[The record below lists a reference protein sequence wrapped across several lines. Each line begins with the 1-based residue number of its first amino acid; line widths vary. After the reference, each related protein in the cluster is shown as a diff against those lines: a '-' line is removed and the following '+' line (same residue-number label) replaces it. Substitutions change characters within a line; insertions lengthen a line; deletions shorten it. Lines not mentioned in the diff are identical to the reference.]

1 MITIGSKS
9 AINEVIQFDPNLFE
23 GNIGYFKIAETSHS
37 EEEGNRR
44 ALALLCTG
52 GGNYADNED
61 GPVFCNLCVHRGT
74 IKTNYDSLT
83 GTSYIDFYYRINHGV
98 VEIWISP
105 KKQFPNIIS
114 ILVMRN
120 SFNHWTVG
128 QLEMSRELPAGLVDF

>member
-1 MITIGSKS
+1 MRLYSLIQTSLKVTQ
-9 AINEVIQFDPNLFE
+9 VIL
-23 GNIGYFKIAETSHS
+23 
-37 EEEGNRR
+37 R
-44 ALALLCTG
+44 LLRLLIQKKKVIKEPQPYYVRG

-105 KKQFPNIIS
+105 KKQYPNIIS

>member
-1 MITIGSKS
+1 MRSYSLIQTSLKVTQ
-9 AINEVIQFDPNLFE
+9 VIL
-23 GNIGYFKIAETSHS
+23 
-37 EEEGNRR
+37 R
-44 ALALLCTG
+44 LLRLLIQKKKVIIEPQPYYVR

-128 QLEMSRELPAGLVDF
+128 QLEMSRELPAGLVGF

>member
-1 MITIGSKS
+1 M
-9 AINEVIQFDPNLFE
+9 
-23 GNIGYFKIAETSHS
+23 Y
-37 EEEGNRR
+37 
-44 ALALLCTG
+44 G

-98 VEIWISP
+98 VEIWIRP

-128 QLEMSRELPAGLVDF
+128 QLETSRELPAGLQIF

>member
-1 MITIGSKS
+1 MVKLWEKLNQVHRTQVKYSLVAS
-9 AINEVIQFDPNLFE
+9 NW
-23 GNIGYFKIAETSHS
+23 
-37 EEEGNRR
+37 
-44 ALALLCTG
+44 G